1 MADDPEERITRLAAE
16 VEALPFEER
25 EAFIS
30 ALSDDDRAAVWDAQ
44 AEEVEEAVPDDDE
57 ELGGEG

>member
-1 MADDPEERITRLAAE
+1 MADEDRISRLVAQ
-16 VEALPFEER
+16 VDALPFEQR

-30 ALSDDDRAAVWDAQ
+30 TLSDDDRAAVWDAQ
-44 AEEVEEAVPDDDE
+44 AEEVEDVLPEDDG

>member
-1 MADDPEERITRLAAE
+1 MTDEDRIDRLVAQ
-16 VEALPFEER
+16 VDALPFEER

-30 ALSDDDRAAVWDAQ
+30 TLSDDDRAAVWDAQ
-44 AEEVEEAVPDDDE
+44 AEAIEEALPEDDE